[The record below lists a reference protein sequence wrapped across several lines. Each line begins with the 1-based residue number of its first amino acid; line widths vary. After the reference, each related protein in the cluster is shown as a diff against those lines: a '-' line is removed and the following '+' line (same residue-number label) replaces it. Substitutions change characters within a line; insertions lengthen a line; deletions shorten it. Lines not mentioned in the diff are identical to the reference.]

1 MAYALIYILSLLP
14 LRVLYGLADVIALLM
29 YGVVRYRRRVVRSN
43 LVNSFPEYSFRE
55 IRRAERRFYR
65 FLADYFVETV
75 KLASMSERQMRRR
88 MRFEGIEAVNADL
101 DSGRHVSLFLG
112 HYCNWEWISSL
123 PLHLSRRSH
132 PCQIYHRLRNQVSDR
147 VFLRLRSRF
156 AATCVPMDEAL
167 NVLAAD
173 YRAGTPNITGYIADQ
188 SPKYNSLHH
197 FVRFLNQETGV
208 LTGVERLSR
217 MVHASAYYCE
227 VSRPRRGY
235 YICRF
240 VKMADD
246 AAAMERFALTDK
258 YWQMLEA
265 TIRRRPELWLWSHRR
280 WKHTMEGLRRRFPDD
295 WQRRLN
301 RL

>member
-29 YGVVRYRRRVVRSN
+29 YGVMRYRRRVVRSN
-43 LVNSFPEYSFRE
+43 LVNSFPEYSPRE
-55 IRRAERRFYR
+55 IRRA
-65 FLADYFVETV
+65 
-75 KLASMSERQMRRR
+75 SERQMRRR

-101 DSGRHVSLFLG
+101 DGGRHVSLFLG

-132 PCQIYHRLRNQVSDR
+132 PCQIYHRLRNRVSDR

-173 YRAGTPNITGYIADQ
+173 CRAGTPNITGYIADQ

-235 YICRF
+235 YVCRF
-240 VKMADD
+240 VKMIDD
-246 AAAMERFALTDK
+246 AAAMERFALTDR

-265 TIRRRPELWLWSHRR
+265 TIRRCPELWLWSHRR

-295 WQRRLN
+295 WQRRLT